1 MATSFNS
8 TALEQVLGKDYDN
21 ILSGSGGSGGG
32 GDKNGLMWM

>member
-21 ILSGSGGSGGG
+21 ILSGSGGG